1 MLLRYDQ
8 QGLDA
13 TTSRQ
18 VGMRPVRVGG
28 GWHRLL
34 RRSPRTVWRWIG
46 GDTPVPGSVAAEVE
60 TLEDYTARAVGRVV
74 DELRSA
80 RDPGLAIYDEAD
92 PEWSDLVESL
102 QFERPVPARWWRMV
116 VARAVHEVPGVQ
128 IRSVRDVRIDG

>member
-1 MLLRYDQ
+1 M
-8 QGLDA
+8 
-13 TTSRQ
+13 
-18 VGMRPVRVGG
+18 
-28 GWHRLL
+28 
-34 RRSPRTVWRWIG
+34 
-46 GDTPVPGSVAAEVE
+46 PGSVAAEVE

-74 DELRSA
+74 DELRGA

>member
-1 MLLRYDQ
+1 
-8 QGLDA
+8 
-13 TTSRQ
+13 
-18 VGMRPVRVGG
+18 MRPVRVGG

-34 RRSPRTVWRWIG
+34 RRSPRTVWRWMG